1 MATKRA
7 VASSRPRERYQ
18 PYTPAPFTGS
28 LEQSWSAVLARPD
41 DLDARSVL
49 ADALLDAG
57 DPRGEYLQLALKKH
71 PTPAQLE
78 RRDELFGRLSPEWRR
93 LLQPED
99 ETIARDLRGLGF
111 ENGLPEIAHVQ
122 LRTPAVL
129 DWLHTRAPL
138 RELNASDSEADP
150 QWVHWLPRHPIV
162 KHLRKLS
169 AGGERPELTEPL
181 LATGAFSSLDTL
193 EVVAPLTLS
202 LAKILAEKTPAL
214 RSLTLRYGGDDAIEP
229 TALRALASLPL
240 HSLRLEGVSLG
251 ASATKELER
260 FVHLERLELR
270 SAWVDWSVLH
280 ALPRLRAFGLES
292 SAPRLESLATLL
304 RHAPQL
310 DELALNGVGLS
321 AADVSVVLQS
331 SSTLASLS
339 LNSNT
344 LRDGGLTALSRLE
357 FPALRELSISQ
368 VRASPAGFAS
378 LASAAWPLERADF
391 GLNAVDE
398 AGATSLASGPLCRAL
413 KELELLMTSVGSK
426 GAKALSA
433 APWLAGL
440 ESLSLFSNRIGNT
453 GLRALLEH
461 MPNAKTLFLGRE
473 NPFKEEGLLVA
484 TRGALPKLENLRV
497 DEVKGQTIEAFVESG
512 HGDGLQSFGFGN
524 SELTEAAARAL
535 ITLPRAH
542 SGSAPWSRIDPHAL
556 ELLKARWPNFAT

>member
-1 MATKRA
+1 M
-7 VASSRPRERYQ
+7 
-18 PYTPAPFTGS
+18 
-28 LEQSWSAVLARPD
+28 LARPD

-71 PTPAQLE
+71 PTPAQIE

-99 ETIARDLRGLGF
+99 EMIARDLRGLAF

-129 DWLHTRAPL
+129 DWLHTRAPV

-181 LATGAFSSLDTL
+181 LATGAFASLDTL

-202 LAKILAEKTPAL
+202 LAKTLAEKTPAL
-214 RSLTLRYGGDDAIEP
+214 RSLTLRDGGDAVEP
-229 TALRALASLPL
+229 TALRALAHLPL
-240 HSLRLEGVSLG
+240 QSMKLEGVSLA
-251 ASATKELER
+251 ASATKELEG

-292 SAPRLESLATLL
+292 SAPQLESLATFL

-344 LRDGGLTALSRLE
+344 LRDGGLAALSRLE

-391 GLNAVDE
+391 GLNALDE

-440 ESLSLFSNRIGNT
+440 ESLSLFSNHIGNT

-512 HGDGLQSFGFGN
+512 HGDGLQTFGFGN

-535 ITLPRAH
+535 ITLPRVH
-542 SGSAPWSRIDPHAL
+542 GGSAPWSRIDPQAL